1 MKKTAVLS
9 LVVLSLLSFAFT
21 PVVPPG
27 KEKDKVANKLLK
39 EVSKKYKAYKTLK
52 ADFSIAS
59 ESAQGVADKE
69 QRGTLSAKGS
79 NYKLTLYLNAKDMK
93 KGADQEIFCNGKY
106 IWTYTK
112 ETNECVKDN
121 YNPNANNSLNPAK
134 IFTVWEKG
142 FLYASD
148 GTYKKGSMDIA
159 KIKLTP
165 TDKTKPY
172 FLMNL
177 EVDQSNKTLQS
188 MKVSYKAGNKQ
199 TYSVLSQTPNLPMDD
214 KSFEFNAA
222 NYPGVDIL
230 DLTKKK

>member
-1 MKKTAVLS
+1 MKKTALCSLVILS
-9 LVVLSLLSFAFT
+9 LFLFAFAPT
-21 PVVPPG
+21 PAPPN

-39 EVSKKYKAYKTLK
+39 DVSKKYKGYKSMK
-52 ADFSIAS
+52 ADFSMTTEPSEAS
-59 ESAQGVADKE
+59 KAPKKTEK
-69 QRGTLSAKGS
+69 GTLISKGS
-79 NYKLTLYLNAKDMK
+79 NFKLSFA
-93 KGADQEIFCNGKY
+93 GQEIFCNGKN

-121 YNPNANNSLNPAK
+121 YNPNSSTGLNPAK

-142 FLYASD
+142 FLYAGD
-148 GTYKKGSMDIA
+148 GNYKKGSQDIA

-177 EVDQSNKTLQS
+177 EVDQAAKTVQS
-188 MKVSYKAGNKQ
+188 LKVSFKAGHKQ
-199 TYSVLSQTPNLPMDD
+199 TYVINSQSPNVAVDD
-214 KSFEFNAA
+214 KTFEFNPSAYA
-222 NYPGVDIL
+222 GVEMI